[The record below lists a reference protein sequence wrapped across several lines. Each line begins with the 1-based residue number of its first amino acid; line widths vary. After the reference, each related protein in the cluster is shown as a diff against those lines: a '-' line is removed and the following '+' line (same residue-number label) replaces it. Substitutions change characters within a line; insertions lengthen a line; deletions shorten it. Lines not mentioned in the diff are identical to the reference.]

1 MLQRIRLVGIF
12 WLCLLSITYAQDGK
26 LSGKVTNQN
35 GEPLPFTT
43 VIVFE
48 GDLVRYGTQTDESGT
63 YSIQPIS
70 VGTYRVEFRYLGA
83 KQVRSDVPII
93 DGQTRLLDVSFAEN
107 VTETDTVQ
115 IESYV
120 NPVFEKDPKVAS
132 VLSGK
137 DVQSIGTR
145 NVQSLAAIT
154 PGVYQSDEGD
164 GGINIRG
171 ARSNAT
177 VYYVDGVKIRGVT
190 TLPQKSIEQL
200 QVITGGTPAE
210 YGDFTGG
217 VISITTARPS
227 PKFGGGVELVSS
239 EFLDPYGRNLAALTL
254 TGPLIKKTETVEGFD
269 YKRSVLGFFLSG
281 EFDYQ
286 EDSDPGARGVVSLR
300 DGVLADLQET
310 PLIFN
315 TDGENFLSRANFIR
329 AEDIVNVD
337 AKTQNEDQRIRV
349 LGRLDFQPT
358 DNIVMKLGGSY
369 ENITSDLWSTANM
382 LFAPQGNSQF
392 TGNSYRGWFRF
403 QQNFKSAEGSL
414 LKNLF
419 YSLQADYS
427 LYQRRFQDRVHKDNF
442 FDYGYIGQFDFD
454 IVPLYQYVDDPQ
466 SEVSSA
472 PYWQV
477 IGFGE
482 NNLRFDP
489 SNSKNPLL
497 AKYNEVIFDYVEQNG
512 VTNLFPGLFSNE
524 PVVNSLTNMDE
535 LAFRGGLRNGDF
547 PRSVYSLFSGVGSSP
562 GSYTKFDFEQFR
574 VTGQAT
580 AEIKGHN
587 LKAGF
592 EFEQRVERFYSIGL
606 RGGGSVWDLMR
617 QYTNFHLNNQE
628 TDPNLF
634 QYVIRNGEFQDTV
647 FVPLQYSAGDQT
659 TFDRNLRARLGL
671 PIDGTERINIDGLP
685 LETFSLDLFNADE
698 LLNNGLGAVSYYGFD
713 HLGNKTQTVAEGEFF
728 TDLDNRP
735 LNPFSPTYISA
746 FIQDKFEFEDI
757 IFNVGLRV
765 DRFDANQ
772 PVLKDNFSLYPTY
785 SAAEAASG
793 NLAFPSFSLP
803 GGVGGDWVPYVDDAL
818 NPSEIIGYRN
828 GESWF
833 DANGAPVSSNV
844 IAAASGGKPKPYV
857 QEEEV
862 SINSFK
868 DYEPQT
874 VFMPRISF
882 SFPISDVALFFAH
895 YDVLAQR
902 PGQLLPTQGS
912 LLAGQISDYAFLE
925 NRPTVEVNN
934 PNLRPEI
941 TVDYEAGF
949 KQKIGQR
956 MALNVSAFYRE
967 FRDQIR
973 FRRFANAFPFSYDT
987 YDNLDFSTVKGFVFS
1002 FDMRRTKNTQ
1012 LRMGYTLS
1020 FADGTGSNFTSAR
1033 NVVNFLEGVGVLRV
1047 PLPLDIDQRH
1057 RFSGVLDYRFGGSN
1071 LGPALSF
1078 GDNTIHPL
1086 KNFGANM
1093 TFQMG
1098 SGTPFSRNSVVVPA
1112 VAGGINIVNQIQG
1125 TPNGFR
1131 KPWQFRA
1138 DLRLDKTFQLNT
1150 GTKGAKLYD
1159 MNLYLLVLN
1168 LFDTENVV
1176 NVYRFTGLPDD
1187 DGFLESDQGVQT
1199 ILTQIDPQSYV
1210 DLYGTRVNNPNN
1222 FSLPRRIRLGL
1233 LFNF

>member
-1 MLQRIRLVGIF
+1 M
-12 WLCLLSITYAQDGK
+12 
-26 LSGKVTNQN
+26 
-35 GEPLPFTT
+35 
-43 VIVFE
+43 
-48 GDLVRYGTQTDESGT
+48 
-63 YSIQPIS
+63 
-70 VGTYRVEFRYLGA
+70 
-83 KQVRSDVPII
+83 
-93 DGQTRLLDVSFAEN
+93 
-107 VTETDTVQ
+107 
-115 IESYV
+115 
-120 NPVFEKDPKVAS
+120 
-132 VLSGK
+132 
-137 DVQSIGTR
+137 
-145 NVQSLAAIT
+145 
-154 PGVYQSDEGD
+154 
-164 GGINIRG
+164 
-171 ARSNAT
+171 
-177 VYYVDGVKIRGVT
+177 
-190 TLPQKSIEQL
+190 
-200 QVITGGTPAE
+200 
-210 YGDFTGG
+210 
-217 VISITTARPS
+217 
-227 PKFGGGVELVSS
+227 
-239 EFLDPYGRNLAALTL
+239 
-254 TGPLIKKTETVEGFD
+254 
-269 YKRSVLGFFLSG
+269 
-281 EFDYQ
+281 
-286 EDSDPGARGVVSLR
+286 
-300 DGVLADLQET
+300 
-310 PLIFN
+310 
-315 TDGENFLSRANFIR
+315 
-329 AEDIVNVD
+329 
-337 AKTQNEDQRIRV
+337 
-349 LGRLDFQPT
+349 
-358 DNIVMKLGGSY
+358 
-369 ENITSDLWSTANM
+369 
-382 LFAPQGNSQF
+382 
-392 TGNSYRGWFRF
+392 
-403 QQNFKSAEGSL
+403 
-414 LKNLF
+414 
-419 YSLQADYS
+419 
-427 LYQRRFQDRVHKDNF
+427 
-442 FDYGYIGQFDFD
+442 
-454 IVPLYQYVDDPQ
+454 
-466 SEVSSA
+466 
-472 PYWQV
+472 
-477 IGFGE
+477 
-482 NNLRFDP
+482 
-489 SNSKNPLL
+489 
-497 AKYNEVIFDYVEQNG
+497 
-512 VTNLFPGLFSNE
+512 
-524 PVVNSLTNMDE
+524 
-535 LAFRGGLRNGDF
+535 
-547 PRSVYSLFSGVGSSP
+547 
-562 GSYTKFDFEQFR
+562 
-574 VTGQAT
+574 
-580 AEIKGHN
+580 
-587 LKAGF
+587 
-592 EFEQRVERFYSIGL
+592 
-606 RGGGSVWDLMR
+606 
-617 QYTNFHLNNQE
+617 
-628 TDPNLF
+628 
-634 QYVIRNGEFQDTV
+634 
-647 FVPLQYSAGDQT
+647 
-659 TFDRNLRARLGL
+659 
-671 PIDGTERINIDGLP
+671 
-685 LETFSLDLFNADE
+685 
-698 LLNNGLGAVSYYGFD
+698 
-713 HLGNKTQTVAEGEFF
+713 
-728 TDLDNRP
+728 
-735 LNPFSPTYISA
+735 
-746 FIQDKFEFEDI
+746 
-757 IFNVGLRV
+757 

-772 PVLKDNFSLYPTY
+772 PVLKDNFSLYPTF

-793 NLAFPSFSLP
+793 NLAFPSFTLP

-833 DANGAPVSSNV
+833 DANGSPVSSNV

-1020 FADGTGSNFTSAR
+1020 FADGTGSSFTSAR

-1078 GDNTIHPL
+1078 GDKTVHPL

-1199 ILTQIDPQSYV
+1199 TLTQIDPQSYV

>member
-1 MLQRIRLVGIF
+1 MLHWIRLVGIF
-12 WLCLLSITYAQDGK
+12 WLCLLSISYAQDGK

-70 VGTYRVEFRYLGA
+70 VGTYRVEFRYVGA
-83 KQVRSDVPII
+83 KQIRNDVPII
-93 DGQTRLLDVSFAEN
+93 DGQTRLLDVSFSEN
-107 VTETDTVQ
+107 ITETDTVQ

-286 EDSDPGARGVVSLR
+286 EDRDPGARGVVSLR

-466 SEVSSA
+466 SDVSSA
-472 PYWQV
+472 P
-477 IGFGE
+477 
-482 NNLRFDP
+482 
-489 SNSKNPLL
+489 
-497 AKYNEVIFDYVEQNG
+497 
-512 VTNLFPGLFSNE
+512 
-524 PVVNSLTNMDE
+524 
-535 LAFRGGLRNGDF
+535 
-547 PRSVYSLFSGVGSSP
+547 
-562 GSYTKFDFEQFR
+562 
-574 VTGQAT
+574 
-580 AEIKGHN
+580 
-587 LKAGF
+587 
-592 EFEQRVERFYSIGL
+592 
-606 RGGGSVWDLMR
+606 
-617 QYTNFHLNNQE
+617 
-628 TDPNLF
+628 
-634 QYVIRNGEFQDTV
+634 
-647 FVPLQYSAGDQT
+647 
-659 TFDRNLRARLGL
+659 
-671 PIDGTERINIDGLP
+671 
-685 LETFSLDLFNADE
+685 
-698 LLNNGLGAVSYYGFD
+698 
-713 HLGNKTQTVAEGEFF
+713 
-728 TDLDNRP
+728 
-735 LNPFSPTYISA
+735 
-746 FIQDKFEFEDI
+746 
-757 IFNVGLRV
+757 
-765 DRFDANQ
+765 
-772 PVLKDNFSLYPTY
+772 
-785 SAAEAASG
+785 
-793 NLAFPSFSLP
+793 
-803 GGVGGDWVPYVDDAL
+803 
-818 NPSEIIGYRN
+818 
-828 GESWF
+828 
-833 DANGAPVSSNV
+833 
-844 IAAASGGKPKPYV
+844 
-857 QEEEV
+857 
-862 SINSFK
+862 
-868 DYEPQT
+868 
-874 VFMPRISF
+874 
-882 SFPISDVALFFAH
+882 
-895 YDVLAQR
+895 
-902 PGQLLPTQGS
+902 
-912 LLAGQISDYAFLE
+912 
-925 NRPTVEVNN
+925 
-934 PNLRPEI
+934 
-941 TVDYEAGF
+941 
-949 KQKIGQR
+949 
-956 MALNVSAFYRE
+956 
-967 FRDQIR
+967 
-973 FRRFANAFPFSYDT
+973 
-987 YDNLDFSTVKGFVFS
+987 
-1002 FDMRRTKNTQ
+1002 
-1012 LRMGYTLS
+1012 
-1020 FADGTGSNFTSAR
+1020 
-1033 NVVNFLEGVGVLRV
+1033 
-1047 PLPLDIDQRH
+1047 
-1057 RFSGVLDYRFGGSN
+1057 
-1071 LGPALSF
+1071 
-1078 GDNTIHPL
+1078 
-1086 KNFGANM
+1086 
-1093 TFQMG
+1093 
-1098 SGTPFSRNSVVVPA
+1098 
-1112 VAGGINIVNQIQG
+1112 
-1125 TPNGFR
+1125 
-1131 KPWQFRA
+1131 
-1138 DLRLDKTFQLNT
+1138 
-1150 GTKGAKLYD
+1150 
-1159 MNLYLLVLN
+1159 
-1168 LFDTENVV
+1168 
-1176 NVYRFTGLPDD
+1176 
-1187 DGFLESDQGVQT
+1187 
-1199 ILTQIDPQSYV
+1199 
-1210 DLYGTRVNNPNN
+1210 
-1222 FSLPRRIRLGL
+1222 
-1233 LFNF
+1233 

>member
-12 WLCLLSITYAQDGK
+12 WLYLLSVMYAQDGK
-26 LSGKVTNQN
+26 LTGKVSNQN
-35 GEPLPFTT
+35 GEPLPFAT

-48 GDLVRYGTQTDESGT
+48 GDLVRYGTQTDNTGV

-70 VGTYRVEFRYLGA
+70 VGTYKVEFRYLGA
-83 KQVRSDVPII
+83 KQIRSDVPII
-93 DGQTRLLDVSFAEN
+93 DGQTRQLDVRFTDG
-107 VTETDTVQ
+107 VTQTDTVQ

-190 TLPQKSIEQL
+190 TLPQQSIEQL

-227 PKFGGGVELVSS
+227 PKFGGGLELVSS

-286 EDSDPGARGVVSLR
+286 EDSDPGARGVVRLN
-300 DGVLADLQET
+300 DGILEDLQQT
-310 PLIFN
+310 PLQFN
-315 TDGENFLSRANFIR
+315 TDGENFISRANFIR
-329 AEDIVNVD
+329 AEDIADMD
-337 AKTQNEDQRIRV
+337 AKAQNEDQRIRV

-369 ENITSDLWSTANM
+369 ENITSDLWSTANQ
-382 LFAPQGNSQF
+382 LFAPEGNTQF
-392 TGNSYRGWFRF
+392 SGNSYRGWFRF
-403 QQNFKSAEGSL
+403 QQNFKSGEGSL

-466 SEVSSA
+466 SEISSS

-477 IGFGE
+477 IEYGE
-482 NNLRFDP
+482 NNLRFDAT
-489 SNSKNPLL
+489 NSKNPLL
-497 AKYNEVIFDYVEQNG
+497 SRYNEVIFDYVAENG
-512 VTNLFPGLFSNE
+512 VNNLFPGLFSNE
-524 PVVNSLTNMDE
+524 PVVNSLTNLNE

-574 VTGQAT
+574 LSGQAT

-592 EFEQRVERFYSIGL
+592 EFEQRLERFYAIQL
-606 RGGGSVWDLMR
+606 RGGGGVWDLMR
-617 QYTNFHLNNQE
+617 QYTNFHLNNLE
-628 TDPNLF
+628 GDPGLF
-634 QYVIRNGEFQDTV
+634 EYVIRNGEFQDTV
-647 FVPLQYSAGDQT
+647 VVPLQYSGSDQKV
-659 TFDRNLRARLGL
+659 FDRNLRARLGL
-671 PIDGTERINIDGLP
+671 PVDGTERINIDGLP

-698 LLNNGLGAVSYYGFD
+698 LLNNGLGAVTYYGYD
-713 HLGNKTQTVAEGEFF
+713 HLGNKTQTVDDSEFF
-728 TDLDNRP
+728 SDLDNRP

-785 SAAEAASG
+785 TAGEAASG
-793 NLAFPSFSLP
+793 SLAFPSFDLP
-803 GGVGGDWVPYVDDAL
+803 GGVGADWIPYVDDAA

-844 IAAASGGKPKPYV
+844 IAASSGGKPKPYV

-934 PNLRPEI
+934 PNLKPEI

-1012 LRMGYTLS
+1012 LRLGYTLS
-1020 FADGTGSNFTSAR
+1020 FADGTGSSFSSAR

-1057 RFSGVLDYRFGGSN
+1057 RFS
-1071 LGPALSF
+1071 
-1078 GDNTIHPL
+1078 
-1086 KNFGANM
+1086 
-1093 TFQMG
+1093 
-1098 SGTPFSRNSVVVPA
+1098 
-1112 VAGGINIVNQIQG
+1112 
-1125 TPNGFR
+1125 
-1131 KPWQFRA
+1131 
-1138 DLRLDKTFQLNT
+1138 
-1150 GTKGAKLYD
+1150 
-1159 MNLYLLVLN
+1159 
-1168 LFDTENVV
+1168 
-1176 NVYRFTGLPDD
+1176 
-1187 DGFLESDQGVQT
+1187 
-1199 ILTQIDPQSYV
+1199 
-1210 DLYGTRVNNPNN
+1210 
-1222 FSLPRRIRLGL
+1222 
-1233 LFNF
+1233 